1 MRIGFVIGSL
11 ACFAAS
17 GVAAQSASGISRAVY
32 VERTAT
38 TPDGERV
45 RTIEPAESLRSG
57 DKVVLMVE
65 WRGRRSGDPV
75 TVSSAVPRALSFQR
89 SSSDALEVSVDG
101 GRSWGRLGTMRTAD
115 GDGMRLASPEDV
127 THLRWRFDDGSAA
140 PRAARVTYSAIVR

>member
-17 GVAAQSASGISRAVY
+17 SLAAQSASGISRAVY

-38 TPDGERV
+38 TADGERV
-45 RTIEPAESLRSG
+45 RTIEPAENLLPG

-65 WRGRRSGDPV
+65 WRGVRSRDPV
-75 TVSSAVPRALSFQR
+75 TISSAVPRTLAFQR

-101 GRSWGRLGTMRTAD
+101 GRNWGRLGTMRIAD
-115 GDGMRLASPEDV
+115 DDGVRLASPEDV
-127 THLRWRFDDGSAA
+127 THLRWRLDDRSGA
-140 PRAARVTYSAIVR
+140 PRGDRLTYSAIVR